1 MNLYPKI
8 SWKKLQELHKLAQW
22 GWWKANFH
30 TQTYLFS
37 DDITE
42 LLNLDSDTIGFE
54 DFAQLIPEH
63 FRDRIYSKSP
73 ISHTQDIYEQ
83 IYPIQTIYGEIWVH
97 SRLGQKEQD
106 ENGHLI
112 GWGYLQAIN
121 HTQQFSQE
129 KQQQQLNE
137 LLARQN
143 SISRSLLSFL
153 KTEDPSREINNI
165 LKDIL
170 LQFNGSRAY
179 IFEYDF
185 EQQLQTCTYEVLAQG
200 VSAEKDNLQRF
211 PIDSTPWWTL
221 QIQTY
226 TPIVL
231 FNLDELPPEA
241 AIEKEVLGRQGIK
254 SILVVPMIAKDRVG
268 GYLGVDITDEHH
280 TWTNED
286 YQWLSAMSN
295 ITSICIELQKSE
307 QIARKEREYFKNLY
321 QHMPLGYVR
330 LKLLYDQ
337 ERQPYDYI
345 FLDINPAFEQITGF
359 PLADFINKTAR
370 EMNIPLDM
378 LQKQLQDMWTVQ
390 SEQTTS
396 QATYKL
402 PTQQKYLRM
411 ITYSL
416 DPNEITVIFSD
427 MTDIVKAHEALDRSE
442 KTLRNIYKNIP
453 VGIEIY
459 DKEGY
464 LRDMN
469 DKDVEIFGLQDKSW
483 GLGVNIFDNPNIPNE
498 IKQKIKNRENVDF
511 ELKYDFSDIQGYY
524 RTQEKGVKDLIVKLT
539 ALYDS
544 NNELENYLLLL
555 IDNTETTT
563 AYSKIKEFESF
574 FSVISEFAKVGYFK
588 WNIGT
593 KTGFAL
599 EQWYKN
605 WGETENTSL
614 EEIINH
620 HPHIHP
626 DDRYKIDEYYG
637 NLSKG
642 ILDNFKEEVRIDNG
656 RGGWN
661 WIRCYVAV
669 KEYDPKTRNIEII
682 GVNIDITELKEVEA
696 QLIEAKEK
704 AETLDKLKSAFLA
717 NMSHEIRT
725 PLNAIVGFSNL
736 LSETENQEEKKQYI
750 TIIEKNSD
758 LLLQLISDVLD
769 LSKIE
774 AGTLDII
781 YSDVDVNGL
790 CREIVR
796 SLEMKPTKGV
806 TLEFENH
813 LPECKMRGD
822 RNRLLQIIT
831 NFINNAIK
839 FTSSGFIRL
848 GYNLQGN
855 TIEFYVSDTGIG
867 ISPKHAEQIF
877 DRFVKLNSFIH
888 GTGLGLSI
896 CKSMVEQMGGKIGVE
911 SEEGKGSRFW
921 FELPFTPVSGK
932 EKTSPVPAHLSQGT
946 LKNTNKPV
954 ILVAEDTESNFILTS
969 TILRQDYTIL
979 WAHNG
984 KEAIELFRANHPALI
999 LMDIRMPEM
1008 DGLEATRNIRKADPD
1023 IPIVALTAFA
1033 FDSDKHKALEA
1044 GCNDY
1049 LSKPIQAATLKEKI
1063 RELLAQSP
1071 GL

>member
-1 MNLYPKI
+1 MDSQSKI
-8 SWKKLQELHKLAQW
+8 SWEKLQDLHKLAQW
-22 GWWKANFH
+22 GWWKADFH

-42 LLNLDSDTIGFE
+42 ILKLESNIIRFE

-63 FRDRIYSKSP
+63 FRSRIYSKSP
-73 ISHTQDIYEQ
+73 VSQTQDIYEQ
-83 IYPIQTIYGEIWVH
+83 VYPINTIYGEIWVH
-97 SRLGQKEQD
+97 SRLGQKERD
-106 ENGHLI
+106 EKGHLV

-121 HTQQFSQE
+121 HPQKFSLE
-129 KQQQQLNE
+129 NHQQQLNE
-137 LLARQN
+137 LLSRQS

-170 LQFNGSRAY
+170 LQFHGSRTY

-200 VSAEKDNLQRF
+200 VSAEKENLQRF
-211 PIDSTPWWTL
+211 PISGTPWWSL

-231 FNLDELPPEA
+231 FSLDELPPEA
-241 AIEKEVLGRQGIK
+241 VSEKEVLEKQGIK
-254 SILVVPMIAKDRVG
+254 SIMVVPMIAKDRAG

-280 TWTNED
+280 SWTNED

-295 ITSICIELQKSE
+295 IISICIELQKSE
-307 QIARKEREYFKNLY
+307 QTARKEREYFKNLY
-321 QHMPLGYVR
+321 QHMPLGYAR
-330 LKLLYDQ
+330 LKILYD
-337 ERQPYDYI
+337 RKKQPYDYI
-345 FLDINPAFEQITGF
+345 FLDINPAFEQITGYPIANF
-359 PLADFINKTAR
+359 ANKTAR
-370 EMNIPLDM
+370 ELNVPEDM
-378 LQKQLQDMWTVQ
+378 LQKQLQDMWPVLT
-390 SEQTTS
+390 EQTTL
-396 QATYKL
+396 QATHQIPSQNKF
-402 PTQQKYLRM
+402 LRT
-411 ITYSL
+411 IIYSP
-416 DPNEITVIFSD
+416 DPDEITVIFSD

-459 DKEGY
+459 DKDGY

-483 GLGVNIFDNPNIPNE
+483 GLGVNLFDNPNVPNE
-498 IKQKIKNRENVDF
+498 IKQKIKNKEDVDF
-511 ELKYDFSDIQGYY
+511 QIKYDFSGIQGYY
-524 RTQEKGVKDLIVKLT
+524 KTRAKGVKDIIVKLT
-539 ALYDS
+539 TLYDS

-563 AYSKIKEFESF
+563 TYSKIKEFESF
-574 FSVISEFAKVGYFK
+574 FSIISEFAKVGYFK
-588 WNIGT
+588 WDIGT
-593 KTGFAL
+593 KTGFAI

-605 WGETENTSL
+605 WGETEDTPL

-626 DDRYKIDEYYG
+626 EDRHKIDPFYANLEKGVLG
-637 NLSKG
+637 NL
-642 ILDNFKEEVRIDNG
+642 KEEVRIDNG
-656 RGGWN
+656 QGGWK

-669 KEYDPKTRNIEII
+669 KGYDPQTRNIELI
-682 GVNIDITELKEVEA
+682 GVNFDITELKEVEA

-750 TIIEKNSD
+750 AIIEKNSD

-781 YSDVDVNGL
+781 YGDVDVNSL

-796 SLEMKPTKGV
+796 SLEMKPAEGV
-806 TLEFENH
+806 TLEFENY

-822 RNRLLQIIT
+822 RNRLLQIIN

-839 FTSSGFIRL
+839 FTSAGYIRL
-848 GYNLQGN
+848 GYHLQGD

-867 ISPKHAEQIF
+867 ISPKHAADIF

-896 CKSMVEQMGGKIGVE
+896 CKSMVEQMGGSIGVE

-921 FELPFTPVSGK
+921 FKLPYIPVQGK
-932 EKTSPVPAHLSQGT
+932 EKPAPAPVFVNQGKSAT
-946 LKNTNKPV
+946 TNKPV

-969 TILRQDYTIL
+969 TILKQDYTIL
-979 WAHNG
+979 WAQNG
-984 KEAIELFRANHPALI
+984 IETVDLYREHHPALI

-1008 DGLEATRNIRKADPD
+1008 DGLEATRTIRKTDPHT
-1023 IPIVALTAFA
+1023 PIIALTAFA
-1033 FDSDKHKALEA
+1033 FDSDKSKALEA

-1049 LSKPIQAATLKEKI
+1049 LSKPIQAATLKAKI
-1063 RELLAQSP
+1063 KELLQISP
-1071 GL
+1071 AL